1 MDADSAPANVDPAV
15 QENSS
20 IDSPSETTL
29 PAADEVTQ
37 QPADQEAV
45 VAAAPAEGAA
55 HAPSSKPT
63 STRVSEA
70 GEAAAQQPHTA
81 AADPL
86 AEQHHEQK
94 QEQVPIEAQGK
105 AADAAADATPEHTEA
120 ADMAD
125 AKHPVEPEHAAAAE
139 EPNVPA
145 AEVQQHRVSNS
156 AHKAE
161 PEPAEAPTNAPR
173 KSEGGVTAAPAA
185 AAVPAPAV
193 VKKAPVASKPQE
205 DEHQPAKVSPHEPL
219 TPRSLL
225 NLSLSQL
232 LDCYM

>member
-1 MDADSAPANVDPAV
+1 MDADSAPANVNPAV
-15 QENSS
+15 QENTS
-20 IDSPSETTL
+20 IDIPSETTL
-29 PAADEVTQ
+29 PAADGVIK
-37 QPADQEAV
+37 QPAHQEAV

-94 QEQVPIEAQGK
+94 QEHAPDAAQGK
-105 AADAAADATPEHTEA
+105 AADAAADATPEHAEA
-120 ADMAD
+120 ADKAEVQ
-125 AKHPVEPEHAAAAE
+125 HHVQTEHEAAAE

-193 VKKAPVASKPQE
+193 VKKAPVAAKPQE
-205 DEHQPAKVSPHEPL
+205 DEQQPAKVSPHEPL
-219 TPRSLL
+219 ASPRLL